1 MSPLERRCRSLLR
14 AYPRWY
20 RRQRGDEMLATLL
33 EASQPG
39 QRWPSARDTRA
50 LLVGGLR
57 VRATQDQRLTTAA
70 NLRLAAQ
77 LGAALTLLLLVAG
90 NLTSAVLILTH
101 TYPQNIGIGY
111 WFVYGLLAVA
121 TVVAAW
127 FAPRPVVAVL
137 AAAAAGAAVWG
148 YWGSDRAMAILPAGL
163 LVLLAVLVFLGER
176 MPRSWLWLAGAFF
189 GCNAL
194 QMFTVLAPL
203 LFIYTPLLFVPWI
216 ILGVV
221 VLWAFVDARPAM
233 AMAIYIACTYVISE
247 LLGNIGYAY
256 WYAAS
261 AELIVPAVA
270 AVVLASGSYWRLRRQ
285 AVL

>member
-20 RRQRGDEMLATLL
+20 RQRRGDEMLATLL
-33 EASQPG
+33 EASQLG

-50 LLVGGLR
+50 LIVGGLR

-70 NLRLAAQ
+70 NLRLAVQ

-101 TYPQNIGIGY
+101 VYAQNIGIGY
-111 WFVYGLLAVA
+111 WFVYGLLGVA

-137 AAAAAGAAVWG
+137 AAAGAGAAVWV
-148 YWGSDRAMAILPAGL
+148 YWGSDRAMAILPGGL

-189 GCNAL
+189 GWNVL
-194 QMFTVLAPL
+194 QMSAVLAPL

-247 LLGNIGYAY
+247 LLGYIGYG
-256 WYAAS
+256 YAVS
-261 AELIVPAVA
+261 PELAVPAVG
-270 AVVLASGSYWRLRRQ
+270 AVVLASGSFWRLRRQ